1 MCGFQLLLMFILL
14 FNSIYYN
21 EMGKTAWKIKAIK
34 SKMATRMVSKRDSKV
49 PILGRPHD
57 KSKKGGEF

>member
-1 MCGFQLLLMFILL
+1 
-14 FNSIYYN
+14 
-21 EMGKTAWKIKAIK
+21 MGKTAWKIKAIK